1 MRTSAKSAL
10 GRKKEQAEFKK
21 NQSEPELM
29 QQNLDKKLVASLKPK
44 GLPYWKQMRY
54 VSRVLSKKEK
64 GIINFLIF
72 LIILSMSYWGYTF
85 YSKNIQVVPVQGGEY
100 SEALIGAPRF
110 INPLLAQTNDV
121 DMDLVKLIYSGLL
134 TYNKKLELVGDLAE
148 NYTVSEDQKI
158 YTFTLKK
165 DVVWHDGELLS
176 ANDIVFT
183 FQSAQDPQYKSPLF
197 YSLRGVKIEKKDDS
211 AIVFT
216 LNEAYPQFLEILTMG
231 ILPEHIW
238 KDIPAITANLTEYN
252 MKPIGS
258 GQWKYESFMRDK
270 FGNIKSYTIAPNAS
284 HYSAKPFLK
293 KITFKFFPDYDPITD
308 IHPAIEALNNRKV
321 DGVSYIPKNL
331 KNKMQNPKINFYS
344 LVLPQY
350 TALFFNQKTNDLLK
364 EKYMREAIA
373 AAIDK
378 TGILTEAL
386 NLEGT
391 IVHSPILEG
400 YPGFDKNIKAL
411 EYDPEKAMKLLSDNG
426 WKELTKEQ
434 YNSTFT
440 IALASS
446 SPTMTDEIIPQI
458 NENPAT
464 AREQTMFRE
473 KNKRLLK
480 IKLTAPDISENIQ
493 AAELI
498 KKYLQNIGIMVD
510 LEIIDNTKII
520 REVIRPRSY
529 EMLLFGEII
538 GLDPDPY
545 PFWHSSQNQDPGL
558 NLAIF
563 TNRNI
568 DKTLEDARKA
578 KTPEEKIT
586 KYTEFQNLIVSD
598 IPAVFLYSPTY
609 TYALHNKIKG
619 VGIERIILPSD
630 RFNNVSEWYIDTGK
644 IWK

>member
-1 MRTSAKSAL
+1 MRTSAQSAL
-10 GRKKEQAEFKK
+10 GKKKEQAELKK
-21 NQSEPELM
+21 NQSEPELT

-54 VSRVLSKKEK
+54 ISRVLSKKEK

-72 LIILSMSYWGYTF
+72 LIILSASYLGYTF
-85 YSKNIQVVPVQGGEY
+85 YSKNIQIVPVEGGEY

-134 TYNKKLELVGDLAE
+134 AYNKKLELVGDLAE
-148 NYTVSEDQKI
+148 KYTISEDQKT

-165 DVVWHDGELLS
+165 NIVWQDGDPFTAEDV
-176 ANDIVFT
+176 VFT

-197 YSLRGVKIEKKDDS
+197 YSLRGVKVSKTDDTTV
-211 AIVFT
+211 IFT
-216 LNEAYPQFLEILTMG
+216 LNDVYPQFLEILTIG
-231 ILPEHIW
+231 ILPQHIW
-238 KDIPAITANLTEYN
+238 KTIPAMNANLTEYN

-270 FGNIKSYTIAPNAS
+270 FGNIKSYTLAPNAS
-284 HYSAKPFLK
+284 YYGARPFLK
-293 KITFKFFPDYDPITD
+293 KLTFKFFPDYDPIND

-331 KNKMQNPKINFYS
+331 KNKIQNPNINFYS
-344 LVLPQY
+344 FVLPQY

-373 AAIDK
+373 LAINK
-378 TGILTEAL
+378 TEILTEAL

-391 IVHSPILEG
+391 IVNSPILEG
-400 YPGFDKNIKAL
+400 YPGYDTNIKAR
-411 EYDPEKAMKLLSDNG
+411 EYNPEKAMKLLSDNG
-426 WKELTKEQ
+426 WKEMTKEQ

-440 IALASS
+440 IAMAST
-446 SPTMTDEIIPQI
+446 SPTTTDEIIPEK
-458 NENPAT
+458 NENPSIAP
-464 AREQTMFRE
+464 EQILFRE

-493 AAELI
+493 AAELV

-510 LEIIDNTKII
+510 LEIIEDTKII
-520 REVIRPRSY
+520 KEVIRPRSY

-563 TNRNI
+563 TNRNV

-578 KTPEEKIT
+578 KTPEEKT
-586 KYTEFQNLIVSD
+586 AKYIEFQNLIVND

-609 TYALHNKIKG
+609 TYVLHNKIQG
-619 VGIERIILPSD
+619 VDVERIIMPAD
-630 RFNNVSEWYIDTGK
+630 RFNNINEWYINTGRK
-644 IWK
+644 WK